1 MNEMRFPEAPP
12 PTSTPPPVEPAQ
24 PPSEG
29 SLALGVGL
37 AWLIY
42 FVGSIVFAI
51 LGMWLFARPGA
62 GAVAAPLVVLG
73 AIPLL
78 ATIALA
84 TWMTV
89 KGPRR
94 TGIGIFIG
102 IGSVWAVQLL
112 LVAACFGIIF
122 ALSGH

>member
-1 MNEMRFPEAPP
+1 MSEIRFPEVSPP
-12 PTSTPPPVEPAQ
+12 EPM
-24 PPSEG
+24 PPSHPTQAKGEG

-42 FVGSIVFAI
+42 FVGSIVFAL
-51 LGMWLFARPGA
+51 LGLWLLPRSSAGPGPI
-62 GAVAAPLVVLG
+62 VALG
-73 AIPLL
+73 SIPLL
-78 ATIALA
+78 ATVALA

-102 IGSVWAVQLL
+102 IGSIWAVQLL
-112 LVAACFGIIF
+112 LVAACFGLIF
-122 ALSGH
+122 AISGH